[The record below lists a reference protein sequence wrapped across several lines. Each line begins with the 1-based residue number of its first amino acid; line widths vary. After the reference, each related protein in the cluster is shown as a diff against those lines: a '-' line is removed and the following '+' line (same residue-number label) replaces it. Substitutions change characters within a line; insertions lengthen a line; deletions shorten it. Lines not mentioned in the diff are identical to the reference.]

1 MRIFFLSLIVGF
13 IYLIINTALLSFFL
27 PVFIIPDLLVILVF
41 YLAVSRPSWKGA
53 LASFILGYFADVFSG
68 GTIGVSSFSL
78 TFVFFI
84 IYSMSKKIDF
94 NIPFVRMLWVCIAVI
109 LNAFLTYAILR
120 IIGPQREILYS
131 FLKLIL
137 PNAFISG
144 IVSPFIFNMM
154 DSLKTFLDPLRKVIR
169 D

>member
-1 MRIFFLSLIVGF
+1 MRIFFLSLFVGI
-13 IYLIINTALLSFFL
+13 IYLIINAALLSFFI
-27 PVFIIPDLLVILVF
+27 PAFVIPDILVILIF
-41 YLAVSRPSWKGA
+41 YLGISHPSWKGA

-84 IYSMSKKIDF
+84 IYIMSNKIDF

-120 IIGPQREILYS
+120 IIGPEREILTS
-131 FLKLIL
+131 LFKLIL
-137 PNAFISG
+137 PNALISG
-144 IVSPFIFNMM
+144 IASSLIFYMM
-154 DSLKTFLDPLRKVIR
+154 ERLEAFLDPLRKVIKN
-169 D
+169 